1 MYLGRGLYI
10 DLQRLILVGN
20 GKVSISL
27 SVTQSLIL
35 RKLSERLNRPVS
47 TEDIIDYVWNSQ
59 VQRSELHKQ
68 INRIREKIESNPS
81 KPRYLLTVRGFG
93 YLLNNS
99 KFEPKRSRDG
109 SSENVFLLG
118 VVHRKLFIAKMSGIF
133 YSNRVILTLKYGKEN

>member
-1 MYLGRGLYI
+1 MGQNTDQVYLGRGLYI

-59 VQRSELHKQ
+59 VQKSELHKQ
-68 INRIREKIESNPS
+68 ILRIREKLEQNQS
-81 KPRYLLTVRGFG
+81 KPRYLLTVRGYG
-93 YLLNNS
+93 YLLHA
-99 KFEPKRSRDG
+99 FEYLDRD
-109 SSENVFLLG
+109 
-118 VVHRKLFIAKMSGIF
+118 M
-133 YSNRVILTLKYGKEN
+133 